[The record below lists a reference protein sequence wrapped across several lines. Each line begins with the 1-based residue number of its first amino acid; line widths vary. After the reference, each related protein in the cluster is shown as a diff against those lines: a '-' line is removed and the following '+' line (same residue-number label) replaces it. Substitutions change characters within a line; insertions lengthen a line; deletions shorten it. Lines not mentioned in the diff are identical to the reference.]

1 MNCKY
6 CGAELQAED
15 MFCAVCGQKVVSETP
30 PTVATVPAAES
41 ESTANEKLNGVKTVS
56 INKKALIIASVVFA
70 IVLLVSIGLSILKNQ
85 YDPKKTAEKFAQT
98 LFMQDWDSVYDMI
111 GVEDS
116 AFVNKDGYV
125 EMCRN
130 NPDIFGVSLSSVED
144 YSVYSTNGDTSNTY
158 VMDCFSYD
166 GESAELYFDLVK
178 TKDGFWFFDEYGI
191 VLEASPIQSYKIFA
205 PANSVV
211 NVNGVSV
218 PLCTDTTVLNK
229 SEEDYIA
236 YYIDKI
242 LPGEYTLEVTC
253 PNCKSHSDT
262 ITVYND
268 SGYSSSSS
276 FSYSSSDGEMNRYFV
291 SLYYTDAYLEE
302 INAFALGSLTTIINY
317 AVAYQS
323 DISALKC
330 YDDNAK
336 QRVQSE
342 LNKNIKN
349 IQDVYEGGSY
359 TYGPVQ
365 INSIVPVENRY
376 NSTKPFASYGKELDD
391 FDYQYSVQYSYL
403 ETYSG
408 FYTSDYTNTRTSTAT
423 ISVQCN
429 ENGEWTISDV
439 DFYIYR

>member
-15 MFCAVCGQKVVSETP
+15 MFCAVCGQKVVPETP
-30 PTVATVPAAES
+30 PTAATVPAEP
-41 ESTANEKLNGVKTVS
+41 EHTANDKAIGVKTVS
-56 INKKALIIASVVFA
+56 INKKALIIVSVVFA
-70 IVLLVSIGLSILKNQ
+70 IVLVVSIGLSILKNQ

-98 LFMQDWDSVYDMI
+98 LCAQDWDGVYDMI

-116 AFVNKDGYV
+116 AFVNKERYV
-125 EMCRN
+125 EMCQN
-130 NPDIFGVSLSSVED
+130 NPDIFGVYLSTVED
-144 YSVYSTNGDTSNTY
+144 YSVHSTKGDTSNTY
-158 VMDCFSYD
+158 VMNCFSYD
-166 GESAELYFDLVK
+166 SRSAELYFDIVK

-191 VLEASPIQSYKIFA
+191 VLETSPIQSYKIFA

-211 NVNGVSV
+211 NVNGISI
-218 PLCTDTTVLNK
+218 PLCTDTTVLNE
-229 SEEDYIA
+229 SEENYIT
-236 YYIDKI
+236 YYVDKI

-253 PNCKSHSDT
+253 PNCKSYSDT

-268 SGYSSSSS
+268 SGYSSSSD

-291 SLYYTDAYLEE
+291 SLYYTDTYLED
-302 INAFALGSLTTIINY
+302 INAFALNSLTTIINY

-330 YDDNAK
+330 YDDAAK

-342 LNKNIKN
+342 LNGNIKN

-365 INSIVPVENRY
+365 INSVVPKENRY
-376 NSTKPFASYGKELDD
+376 DSIKPFASYDKELDA